1 MKVTIYA
8 QFYAINTFDGN
19 NPNIYYSNPHI
30 GAGILGG
37 SYAGLERDE
46 QGNIN
51 GFNPQKFALGFASG
65 AGLSKGLQLS
75 TKRLEKLAST
85 NPKAKELLERIQG
98 KHALSPN
105 TTTAQNNDIMA
116 SKKLQQGQDNM
127 LEIIMSKENKNT
139 QTLRQEVEK
148 ILKPIS
154 MKPIVNKH
162 DNRIAILNKD
172 GRRKIQ
178 SSKAINK
185 SVANGFSETQHFEVA
200 KHLKEL
206 YENAKLREITPDKNT
221 DKNIQMPRYEAN
233 FMLDGQHT
241 QAKITLKETLKGMY
255 KGNKIYTIELESI
268 AKLPSEP

>member
-30 GAGILGG
+30 GAGLLGG

-75 TKRLEKLAST
+75 AKRLEKLAST

-105 TTTAQNNDIMA
+105 ATKAQNLATISPENIHAKQGKNMENPTLTQAFGTNYAEFSGQGINAFNHLSKVKNGFVGGAFYRQDIGNIDLVWGKVWQGKNGNIQGYGLSKIKKKHPEITAKILNDIITN
-116 SKKLQQGQDNM
+116 G
-127 LEIIMSKENKNT
+127 EIKMRKNEATQIFYKGHKVLLKQNWNGESLKNKWVVT
-139 QTLRQEVEK
+139 
-148 ILKPIS
+148 
-154 MKPIVNKH
+154 
-162 DNRIAILNKD
+162 A
-172 GRRKIQ
+172 
-178 SSKAINK
+178 
-185 SVANGFSETQHFEVA
+185 
-200 KHLKEL
+200 
-206 YENAKLREITPDKNT
+206 Y
-221 DKNIQMPRYEAN
+221 
-233 FMLDGQHT
+233 
-241 QAKITLKETLKGMY
+241 AKI
-255 KGNKIYTIELESI
+255 
-268 AKLPSEP
+268 